1 VTNNSVRI
9 NALASAGSGAHHDVP
24 VILIAV
30 IAAMI
35 LIAAATVLINRL
47 SR

>member
-1 VTNNSVRI
+1 VKI

-35 LIAAATVLINRL
+35 LVAGVTVLINRL
-47 SR
+47 AR